1 VKTFFIPSSLT
12 TLNKVTVKMLN
23 RLITVFVLLPLLLI
37 SQFTSAN
44 DISRSAVPSIN
55 INLGEKIAFY
65 SDNLKEQREF
75 FIRLPEGYQETKR
88 NYPVIYLLDANN
100 ETLTYMKDLY
110 FHSVAQIDRLMQ
122 QGDIPESIIVGIPF
136 KSSQWFSNVSSN
148 PVPFRNYLTKELSS
162 YISDNY
168 RTANN
173 NMLIGQS
180 YSALFV
186 INALPYSSNTFN
198 SYVAIEPILSSGE
211 LEKAVENY
219 KGNSVKSSDLQIIMG
234 GTSFLIE
241 AKALIKQVESF
252 VGKTVKFS
260 LEAFPT
266 ESHGSVYYPALNSS
280 MRKHF
285 QDFRKPNKEQ
295 ILAENFTHQSLLNYF
310 EKRNSKYQVETSDKQ
325 FQTAVYSAI
334 YHQLM
339 AKKFEQAFALWPFWK
354 SQYKMYNANIITNS
368 FLRINDHA
376 AAVSFLQHV
385 AIAMPN
391 SVRVLDRLATI
402 YQQDQQPDQAN
413 QYRLKVQQRLTT
425 IFKKPISPKQEDS
438 LNRYG
443 YNLLSEERNQEA
455 IVIFKRITQAN
466 PDSINAY
473 DSLADA
479 YEAVKDNALAIKALE
494 KSIAIANK
502 KGDVNTASF
511 QQRLSRLKNRNAAD

>member
-1 VKTFFIPSSLT
+1 MTIQFTHKNLDIRTKVIVKSFT
-12 TLNKVTVKMLN
+12 
-23 RLITVFVLLPLLLI
+23 RLITVLALLPLLLI
-37 SQFTSAN
+37 SPFTSASEV
-44 DISRSAVPSIN
+44 SRSEVPEMQM
-55 INLGEKIAFY
+55 NLGEKIAFY

-75 FIRLPEGYQETKR
+75 FIRLPDGYQETKR
-88 NYPVIYLLDANN
+88 DYPVIYLLDANN

-162 YISDNY
+162 YINDNY
-168 RTANN
+168 RTLNN

-186 INALPYSSNTFN
+186 INALPHSSNTFN

-219 KGNSVKSSDLQIIMG
+219 KGNSIKINNLQIIMG
-234 GTSFLIE
+234 GTAFLIE
-241 AKALIKQVESF
+241 AKTLIKQLESL
-252 VGKTVKFS
+252 VGKNVNFS
-260 LEAFPT
+260 LEDFPT

-280 MRKHF
+280 VRKHF
-285 QDFRKPNKEQ
+285 QDFRKPNKEH

-310 EKRNSKYQVETSDKQ
+310 ENRNSKYQVETSDKQ
-325 FQTAVYSAI
+325 FQAAVYSAI

-339 AKKFEQAFALWPFWK
+339 AKKFEQAFALWPIWK
-354 SQYKMYNANIITNS
+354 SQYKMYNANIITNN

-376 AAVSFLQHV
+376 AAISFLQHV
-385 AIAMPN
+385 AIAMPS
-391 SVRVLDRLATI
+391 SVRAFDRLATL

-413 QYRLKVQQRLTT
+413 QYRLKVQQRLTK
-425 IFKKPISPKQEDS
+425 IFKKPISPKQEDN

-455 IVIFKRITQAN
+455 IAIFTRITQAK
-466 PDSINAY
+466 PDSINAF
-473 DSLADA
+473 DSLADG
-479 YEAVKDNALAIKALE
+479 YETVKNYPEAIKAIE
-494 KSIAIANK
+494 KAFAMANDK
-502 KGDVNTASF
+502 ENVNTASF